1 MLNNSVLYFLLGIF
15 VVGLLTLGYYAKGSG
30 ALAAIAIVVG
40 VVLALLAYFGGF
52 FGEPSK

>member
-1 MLNNSVLYFLLGIF
+1 MLNNSVLYFLIGIF

-30 ALAAIAIVVG
+30 ALAAIAIVVS

-52 FGEPSK
+52 FGETPK